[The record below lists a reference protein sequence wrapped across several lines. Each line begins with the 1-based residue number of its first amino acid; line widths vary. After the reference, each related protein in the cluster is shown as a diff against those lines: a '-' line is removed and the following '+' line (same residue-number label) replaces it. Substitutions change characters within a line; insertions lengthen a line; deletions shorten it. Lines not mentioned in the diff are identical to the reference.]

1 MKTEGKNDNND
12 TGPRAFSVFL
22 HKIAEGEC
30 HTQLSAELLALSKAL
45 LEQSKAQAKGVT
57 GSLTLKLN
65 FAAEEGVLDVR
76 YSISTTEPKPRR
88 APSVFW
94 QDKNGNVVDENP
106 KQQKLPLSV
115 VGARGPAQEAK
126 PEGTAAREA

>member
-1 MKTEGKNDNND
+1 MKTEGRNDND

-22 HKIAEGEC
+22 CKIAEGEC
-30 HTQLSAELLALSKAL
+30 HTQLSAELLASFEGAARKT
-45 LEQSKAQAKGVT
+45 KAQAKGVS

-65 FAAEEGVLDVR
+65 FAAEEGMLDVR

-94 QDKNGNVVDENP
+94 QDKNGN
-106 KQQKLPLSV
+106 
-115 VGARGPAQEAK
+115 AR
-126 PEGTAAREA
+126 

>member
-1 MKTEGKNDNND
+1 MKTTEEKPES

-22 HKIAEGEC
+22 GKIAEGEC
-30 HTQLSAELLALSKAL
+30 HTQLSTELLALSKAL

-65 FAAEEGVLDVR
+65 FAAEEGMLDVG

-88 APSVFW
+88 PRTVFW

-106 KQQKLPLSV
+106 KQGKLPGLRDVS
-115 VGARGPAQEAK
+115 ARGPAQEAK
-126 PEGTAAREA
+126 TEGAAAREA